1 MNCGN
6 GAKRDNFV
14 ARVGD
19 FGAGVAR
26 EKFLAWSDKA
36 TVGVPEI
43 VYDWWYDAVM
53 HVARDEIIEFIK
65 LGGNLRIGQENWR
78 MNDGDFGFMFG

>member
-1 MNCGN
+1 MFCAVLNCGN

-19 FGAGVAR
+19 FGTGVAR
-26 EKFLAWSDKA
+26 KKLFSWSDKA
-36 TVGVPEI
+36 TVRVLEI

-53 HVARDEIIEFIK
+53 HVTGDEIIEFIK
-65 LGGNLRIGQENWR
+65 LGGNLRIG
-78 MNDGDFGFMFG
+78 